1 MIHNQISNLMYFKK
15 IMDLD
20 FYEFEY
26 KVRSKTRFELKM
38 NLFPQR
44 QEEQTFL
51 SSMMQFNLDLPLRFL
66 KNIF

>member
-51 SSMMQFNLDLPLRFL
+51 SSIDA
-66 KNIF
+66 I